1 MNYIDFAD
9 FYEPSEDF
17 DPYDIY
23 EIDPLCEKLH
33 DLITRYELVMDFGYK
48 SHKIAYKPLEQYL
61 AKVFHD
67 KDEMYSFQIFD
78 NLPPID
84 KTELEEYHEKYYI
97 PNADEVSRRFE
108 DEQLSL

>member
-48 SHKIAYKPLEQYL
+48 SHKTAPLSTAYSSSLRFNIL
-61 AKVFHD
+61 A
-67 KDEMYSFQIFD
+67 SISRQI
-78 NLPPID
+78 
-84 KTELEEYHEKYYI
+84 K
-97 PNADEVSRRFE
+97 
-108 DEQLSL
+108 